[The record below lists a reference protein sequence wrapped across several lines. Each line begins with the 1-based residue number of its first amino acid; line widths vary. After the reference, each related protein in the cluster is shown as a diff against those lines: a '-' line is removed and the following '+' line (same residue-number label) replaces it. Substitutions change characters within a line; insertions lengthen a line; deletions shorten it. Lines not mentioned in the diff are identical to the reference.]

1 MASCGSQSPEGQG
14 VENTTKTLDNSSE
27 ISFAQAQLV
36 ETSDAMEACTQDKH
50 RALIYLLEK
59 SQFYYCSST
68 LEWVAIDLKG
78 PKGDKGEK
86 GDTGATGSSGKS
98 GSNGQ
103 NGSNSIAS
111 NEWEDPVSH
120 ERWFLGRYVAPSD
133 VARDAALCPT
143 GSSSPTDTEMDA
155 AIGRG
160 IFTKL
165 SASFASYN
173 IAIVR
178 TELVSSGR
186 WKLTYALSDTLRV
199 TSNQITTADYSGS
212 LPAFWTTRAYIMCI
226 VD

>member
-1 MASCGSQSPEGQG
+1 MGSIKKSLVIIGLGLMASCGSQSPEGQG

-103 NGSNSIAS
+103 ATLSLLTNGKI
-111 NEWEDPVSH
+111 
-120 ERWFLGRYVAPSD
+120 R
-133 VARDAALCPT
+133 
-143 GSSSPTDTEMDA
+143 
-155 AIGRG
+155 
-160 IFTKL
+160 
-165 SASFASYN
+165 
-173 IAIVR
+173 
-178 TELVSSGR
+178 
-186 WKLTYALSDTLRV
+186 
-199 TSNQITTADYSGS
+199 
-212 LPAFWTTRAYIMCI
+212 
-226 VD
+226 